1 MRRICVYC
9 GSRPGRDPAFAAA
22 ARGLAG
28 ALAERGLELVYG
40 GGGTGL
46 MGVLAT
52 EALARGVRVTGVIPR
67 ALVARELAHA
77 GLDELVLV
85 DSMHE
90 RKARMEALSDGFV
103 ALPGGF
109 GTADETFEMLTWS
122 QLGFHA
128 KPVGLVDVR
137 GFFAP
142 LLAFVDHATAAG
154 FIDPAHRA
162 LLVSEE
168 DPSALLARMVGP
180 RELAESACPGSS
192 RP

>member
-9 GSRPGRDPAFAAA
+9 GSRPGRDPAYAAA
-22 ARGLAG
+22 ARTLAG

-67 ALVARELAHA
+67 ALVARELAHTS
-77 GLDELVLV
+77 LDELVLV

-142 LLAFVDHATAAG
+142 LLAFVDSATAAG

-180 RELAESACPGSS
+180 GELAESACPGSS